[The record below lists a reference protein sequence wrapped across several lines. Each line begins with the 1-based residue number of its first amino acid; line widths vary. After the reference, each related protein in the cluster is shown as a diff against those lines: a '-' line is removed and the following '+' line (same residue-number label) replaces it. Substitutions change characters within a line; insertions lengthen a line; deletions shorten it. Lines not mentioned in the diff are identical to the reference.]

1 MKTCICQKFNELYP
15 DGVEPPVD
23 WTSPKQMEIIKFK
36 ARSRGIEKDKL
47 KLKLMIKE
55 LKVQAEKD
63 RQALK
68 RPPLIEQEIQ
78 LKYGEVALDNDEKK
92 LIEYGRI
99 KDGSILQF
107 ARKLT
112 AYHAIKMNEK

>member
-1 MKTCICQKFNELYP
+1 
-15 DGVEPPVD
+15 
-23 WTSPKQMEIIKFK
+23 
-36 ARSRGIEKDKL
+36 
-47 KLKLMIKE
+47 MIKE

-112 AYHAIKMNEK
+112 AYHAIKMNEKQVKELNENSQLLADLDET